1 MFGLGSTGGRWFL
14 GIVIG
19 GAFAF
24 WANYANAQ
32 ISPDDTL
39 PNNSSVTL
47 EGNTFNITGG
57 TQVGSNLFHS
67 FQELSVLTSSG
78 AFFNN
83 AADIQNIFSRVTG
96 GEISN
101 IDGLIRANG
110 NANLFL
116 LNPNGIVFGQNARL
130 NIGGSFIAS
139 TASSL
144 KFADDTQFSAER
156 RNQTAPLLTISV
168 PVGLQFNKSSPG
180 EITVNGSNLAVP
192 TRQTLALVGGDINVS
207 GGRISAGGSPT
218 VLVQGIPVATTP
230 GGRIELGSVLQ
241 GEVSL
246 TPSNRG
252 FSLGYTNVPN
262 FGNIQVRGE
271 ADVDVSG
278 TGGGEIQINAR
289 NLLLSEQARVCSTTQ
304 ASLEGG
310 NITVNATE
318 SVELIGSGDFTQT
331 LRLLTTPGGNALNTR
346 ITGLYNVAVGAGNGG
361 DLTINTGRLI
371 ARNNTGV
378 IAGTQGQGNSGNL
391 TINASQTV
399 ELTSSILTT
408 GVGAGAIGNGGNL
421 TINTNRLLLQDNSQA
436 TATTLST
443 GKGGDLTVNADSVE
457 LIRSQRVAINPFVS
471 TGTSLSTAS
480 IGDGDAGNLT
490 VNTRTLVM
498 RDGAGIFTG
507 TYGKGQGGNLTL
519 NAREY
524 VELTGSQTD
533 FLPELGNI
541 RINTSIS
548 TNSIAT
554 SQAGDLRVTT
564 PRLVLQ
570 DGAQMTAS
578 AFGAGRGGT
587 VKIDAGLVEVR
598 GNSPDGGITQS
609 TISAVNGGIFGRGTG
624 GNIRIS
630 ADKLI
635 VRDGGRVNAESRG
648 NGDAGN
654 IEINAREILLD
665 QGGRLTA
672 ATVGGERGNISL
684 NSDAI
689 IMGRGSN
696 ITANATGNNAIG
708 GNITIDT
715 SVLAA
720 LENSDISANS
730 TDERGG
736 NITINTQGLFGT
748 EFRSQQ
754 TPLSDITATGKTS
767 ELQGTV
773 QINIQD
779 VDPTRGLTE
788 LPSAL
793 TDPSN
798 RIVTGCPSNE
808 EANFVISGRGGL
820 PEDPRQVLRGQVIVQ
835 DFRTSTLD
843 FRGDGEKSRVTNP
856 QPLIVEAQGW
866 IVNEQG
872 NIELVVNLPNST
884 AKSTWDRLSDC
895 IFTQLCC

>member
-1 MFGLGSTGGRWFL
+1 MSGLGSTGGRWFL
-14 GIVIG
+14 GIAIG
-19 GAFAF
+19 GAFTF
-24 WANYANAQ
+24 CTNYANAQ
-32 ISPDDTL
+32 ISPDNTL
-39 PNNSSVTL
+39 PNNSNVTP

-57 TQVGSNLFHS
+57 TQAGSNLFHS
-67 FQELSVLTSSG
+67 FQEFSVPTSS
-78 AFFNN
+78 AASFNN
-83 AADIQNIFSRVTG
+83 AAAIQNIFSRVTG
-96 GEISN
+96 GGISN

-130 NIGGSFIAS
+130 NIGGSFITS

-156 RNQTAPLLTISV
+156 GNQTAPLLTISV
-168 PVGLQFNKSSPG
+168 PTGLQFNKSYQG
-180 EITVNGSNLAVP
+180 AITVNGSNLAVP
-192 TRQTLALVGGDINVS
+192 TRQTIALVGGDVNIS
-207 GGRISAGGSPT
+207 GGRITAGGSPIM
-218 VLVQGIPVATTP
+218 LVQGIPLATTP
-230 GGRIELGSVLQ
+230 GGRIELSSVLQ

-252 FSLGYTNVPN
+252 FNLGYTNVPN
-262 FGNIQVRGE
+262 FGDIQVRGG
-271 ADVDVSG
+271 ADVDVTG
-278 TGGGEIQINAR
+278 TGGGEIQINAQ
-289 NLLLSEQARVCSTTQ
+289 NLLLSEQARVGAITQ
-304 ASLEGG
+304 ASQEGG
-310 NITVNATE
+310 NIDVNASE
-318 SVELIGSGDFTQT
+318 SVELVGSGDFTQT
-331 LRLLTTPGGNALNTR
+331 LRLLTIPGANTLNTR
-346 ITGLYNVAVGAGNGG
+346 ITGLYNVAVGAGNAG

-371 ARNNTGV
+371 ARNNAGV
-378 IAGTQGQGNSGNL
+378 ITGTQGQGNSGNM
-391 TINASQTV
+391 TINASQAV
-399 ELTSSILTT
+399 ESTSSILTT
-408 GVGAGAIGNGGNL
+408 GVGAGATGNGGNL
-421 TINTNRLLLQDNSQA
+421 TINTNQLLFQDNGQA

-480 IGDGDAGNLT
+480 IGNGGAGNLM
-490 VNTRTLVM
+490 VNTQTLVM

-507 TYGKGQGGNLTL
+507 TNGKGQGGNLTL
-519 NAREY
+519 NARES
-524 VELTGSQTD
+524 VELTGSQTN
-533 FLPELGNI
+533 FSPGLGNI

-548 TNSIAT
+548 TNSIT
-554 SQAGDLRVTT
+554 TGQAGDLRVTT

-578 AFGAGRGGT
+578 TFGAGRSGT
-587 VKIDAGLVEVR
+587 VKIDADLVEVR

-630 ADKLI
+630 TDKLI
-635 VRDGGRVNAESRG
+635 VRDGGRVNVESRR

-654 IEINAREILLD
+654 IDINAREILLNRD
-665 QGGRLTA
+665 GKLTA

-684 NSDAI
+684 NSNAI
-689 IMGRGSN
+689 IMGRGSS

-715 SVLAA
+715 GVLAA

-736 NITINTQGLFGT
+736 NIIINTQGLFGT
-748 EFRSQQ
+748 EFRAQQ
-754 TPLSDITATGKTS
+754 TPLSDITATGRIS

-779 VDPTRGLTE
+779 VDPARGLTQ
-788 LPSAL
+788 LPSAF

-820 PEDPRQVLRGQVIVQ
+820 PEDPRQVLRGQVIIQ

-843 FRGDGEKSRVTNP
+843 FRRDGETRDTNP
-856 QPLIVEAQGW
+856 QPPIVEAQGW

-872 NIELVVNLPNST
+872 NIELVINLPNFT
-884 AKSTWDRLSDC
+884 AKSTNC
-895 IFTQLCC
+895 IFTQ

>member
-1 MFGLGSTGGRWFL
+1 MSSLGSNRGRWFL
-14 GIVIG
+14 SIAIG
-19 GAFAF
+19 GAFTF

-32 ISPDDTL
+32 ISPDRTL
-39 PNNSSVTL
+39 PNNSNVTP

-57 TQVGSNLFHS
+57 TQAGSNLFHS
-67 FQELSVLTSSG
+67 FQEFSVPTSSA

-96 GEISN
+96 GGISN

-139 TASSL
+139 SASSL

-156 RNQTAPLLTISV
+156 GNQTSPLLTISV
-168 PVGLQFNKSSPG
+168 PIGLQFNQPYPG
-180 EITVNGSNLAVP
+180 AITVNGSNLAVP
-192 TRQTLALVGGDINVS
+192 TRQTLALVGGEVDIS

-218 VLVQGIPVATTP
+218 VLVQGIPLSTTP
-230 GGRIELGSVLQ
+230 GGRIELGSVMQ

-252 FSLGYTNVPN
+252 FNLGYTNVAN
-262 FGNIQVRGE
+262 FGNIQLRGG
-271 ADVDVSG
+271 ADVDVTG

-289 NLLLSEQARVCSTTQ
+289 NLLLSEQARVGAITQ
-304 ASLEGG
+304 ASQEGG

-318 SVELIGSGDFTQT
+318 SVELVGSGDFTET
-331 LRLLTTPGGNALNTR
+331 LRLLTTPGANTLNTR
-346 ITGLYNVAVGAGNGG
+346 ITSLYNLTFGTGNAG

-371 ARNNTGV
+371 ARNNTV
-378 IAGTQGQGNSGNL
+378 AITGTQGQGNSGNL
-391 TINASQTV
+391 TINASQAV
-399 ELTSSILTT
+399 ESTSSILTT
-408 GVGAGAIGNGGNL
+408 GVSAGATGKGGNL
-421 TINTNRLLLQDNSQA
+421 TINTNRLLLQDNGQA
-436 TATTLST
+436 IATTLST

-457 LIRSQRVAINPFVS
+457 LIRSRRVAINPSVL

-498 RDGAGIFTG
+498 RDGAEIFTG
-507 TYGKGQGGNLTL
+507 TYGSQGGNLTL
-519 NAREY
+519 NATES
-524 VELTGSQTD
+524 VELTGSQTN
-533 FLPELGNI
+533 FSPELGNI

-548 TNSIAT
+548 TNSIVT
-554 SQAGDLRVTT
+554 GQAGDLRVTT
-564 PRLVLQ
+564 PRLVVQ
-570 DGAQMTAS
+570 DGAQVAAS
-578 AFGAGRGGT
+578 TFGAGRGGT
-587 VKIDAGLVEVR
+587 IKIDADLVEVR

-609 TISAVNGGIFGRGTG
+609 TISAINGGIFGRGTG
-624 GNIRIS
+624 GNIRIN
-630 ADKLI
+630 ANKLI
-635 VRDGGRVNAESRG
+635 VRDGGRVNAESRR

-654 IEINAREILLD
+654 IEITAREILLNQD
-665 QGGRLTA
+665 GRLTT

-689 IMGRGSN
+689 IIGRGSN

-715 SVLAA
+715 GVLAA
-720 LENSDISANS
+720 FENSDISANS

-736 NITINTQGLFGT
+736 NITINTQDLSGT
-748 EFRSQQ
+748 EFRVQQ
-754 TPLSDITATGKTS
+754 TPLSDITATGRTS
-767 ELQGTV
+767 QLQGTV
-773 QINIQD
+773 QINIQN
-779 VDPTRGLTE
+779 VDPARGLTQ

-843 FRGDGEKSRVTNP
+843 FRGDGEKSRVTNS
-856 QPLIVEAQGW
+856 QPPIVEAQGW

-872 NIELVVNLPNST
+872 NIELVANQPNST
-884 AKSTWDRLSDC
+884 AKSTWDRLSNC
-895 IFTQLCC
+895 TFTQ